1 MSQPSGTNCPRDFL
15 RRGPFSHPGSSNTV
29 RYLSQELYDIR
40 FKNLRDLG
48 GYSNGVPPLPIP
60 NREVKPINADGTA
73 VTCGR
78 VGSRHFKER
87 FARVAPFFLLCS
99 GVTFFR
105 LVLLPRRNPRDNG
118 SKDALGIFTEKQC
131 TPSLFYLSAFKE
143 NAYGVSLHLFCAC
156 AVRLTSAICRLY
168 HNGKLSSSRG
178 LLLHVSV
185 DFVPM
190 LCLCV
195 VLSAWLFSLPASW
208 LYCVVRWPVGSVW
221 AVVPN

>member
-1 MSQPSGTNCPRDFL
+1 MSQPSGTNCPKDFL

-87 FARVAPFFLLCS
+87 FARVAPFFVVFGGYVLSVSFVAASESSRQVAPGCLGDSLPKNSVHLLY
-99 GVTFFR
+99 F
-105 LVLLPRRNPRDNG
+105 
-118 SKDALGIFTEKQC
+118 
-131 TPSLFYLSAFKE
+131 
-143 NAYGVSLHLFCAC
+143 
-156 AVRLTSAICRLY
+156 ICRL
-168 HNGKLSSSRG
+168 LWRMRT
-178 LLLHVSV
+178 V
-185 DFVPM
+185 
-190 LCLCV
+190 
-195 VLSAWLFSLPASW
+195 
-208 LYCVVRWPVGSVW
+208 
-221 AVVPN
+221 